1 MPAGTKAFERPR
13 PAPDAGLERVG
24 NYETERFY
32 THRLSLLNRLIAR
45 TTKQMLVDPFG
56 LSQMEWRIL
65 VQLEHRS
72 PSKIADIHDRSLMQK
87 PQISSALP
95 RLIRNGHV
103 ARKDD
108 PADARA
114 PYFAITEEGLK
125 LYRAVVRVSRKR
137 QQSLEALLSER
148 ERKVLETAIDRLI
161 ASFVHEEFDPADGA
175 FQVAANSSRDTRLIK
190 GRNK

>member
-1 MPAGTKAFERPR
+1 VGTKAVRPR
-13 PAPDAGLERVG
+13 NSYAGLERIG

-45 TTKQMLVDPFG
+45 TTKQMLADPFG

-72 PSKIADIHDRSLMQK
+72 PSKVAEIHERSLMQK

-95 RLIRNGHV
+95 RLIRNGYI

-108 PADARA
+108 PRDARA
-114 PYFAITEEGLK
+114 PFFAITEEGLK
-125 LYRAVVRVSRKR
+125 LYRAIVRVSRKR
-137 QQSLEALLSER
+137 QQSLESLLSER
-148 ERKVLETAIDRLI
+148 EREILDGAIDRLI
-161 ASFVHEEFDPADGA
+161 ASFVRGESGELGGGSQ
-175 FQVAANSSRDTRLIK
+175 FQSARSRA
-190 GRNK
+190 